1 MIKVIDDW
9 YITIET
15 NPTNYVVR
23 RGKDERDAK
32 GKRID
37 RPQGYFSGLRN
48 AIKFIRDQIVADKL
62 SSGLRTLEEA
72 LRTVSETDAHFEEII
87 KSFILFEFKKLFFIF
102 I

>member
-72 LRTVSETDAHFEEII
+72 LRTVSETDARFEEII
-87 KSFILFEFKKLFFIF
+87 KRFEP
-102 I
+102 